1 MDLEKREVVVIGAGP
16 AGLTAGYELTKYQL
30 KPLVIEQ
37 QARVG
42 GIARTEE
49 YKGYHF
55 DMGGHRFFT
64 KDKGASQM
72 WEEFLG
78 EDFLLRP
85 RLSRIYYNNKFFYY
99 PLKYFNALFGLGIW
113 QAILVVLSY
122 IQWQIFPYPQED
134 TFEQWVTNRFGKRLF
149 ETFFKTYTEKIW
161 GIPCTELKAEWAAQR
176 IKDLSLRTALM
187 SMFIKPGNTIK
198 TLIEEFNY
206 PRLGPGMLWE
216 RVRQE
221 IERQGGA
228 ISLNTTVTKIHRD
241 GNCITA
247 VEIVRD
253 GKTEVIPGSV
263 FVSTMP
269 VSEFIQKLDTVPGRV
284 LHAAQQLHY
293 RDFMTVCLIV
303 NKERLFPDNWIY
315 VHSPG
320 VKVGRIQNF
329 KNWSPDM
336 VPDPSKTSLGMEY
349 FCTEG
354 DELWSMTDT
363 ELVELGKRE
372 IDRIG
377 LAQYADVEDGCVF
390 RVPKAYPVYDSEYH
404 EYLEIVKEFI
414 GSLENFQTIGRNGL
428 HRYNNQDHSMI
439 TARLGVRNLILG
451 EKNDVWS
458 INGEQ
463 EYHETIH
470 VPAAEERSIDSIFTA
485 SLTKVFSRLDPV
497 AMGLS
502 LGVTASALLFLATIF
517 LVIKGGP
524 VIGPNLAL
532 LANFFPGYQVN
543 FVGGLIGLAYGLGI
557 GFLTGWGIAYLH
569 NLTVY
574 LSANLIHRDLEMNLM
589 RRFLDFM

>member
-1 MDLEKREVVVIGAGP
+1 
-16 AGLTAGYELTKYQL
+16 
-30 KPLVIEQ
+30 
-37 QARVG
+37 
-42 GIARTEE
+42 
-49 YKGYHF
+49 
-55 DMGGHRFFT
+55 
-64 KDKGASQM
+64 
-72 WEEFLG
+72 
-78 EDFLLRP
+78 
-85 RLSRIYYNNKFFYY
+85 
-99 PLKYFNALFGLGIW
+99 
-113 QAILVVLSY
+113 
-122 IQWQIFPYPQED
+122 
-134 TFEQWVTNRFGKRLF
+134 
-149 ETFFKTYTEKIW
+149 
-161 GIPCTELKAEWAAQR
+161 
-176 IKDLSLRTALM
+176 
-187 SMFIKPGNTIK
+187 
-198 TLIEEFNY
+198 
-206 PRLGPGMLWE
+206 
-216 RVRQE
+216 
-221 IERQGGA
+221 
-228 ISLNTTVTKIHRD
+228 
-241 GNCITA
+241 
-247 VEIVRD
+247 
-253 GKTEVIPGSV
+253 
-263 FVSTMP
+263 
-269 VSEFIQKLDTVPGRV
+269 
-284 LHAAQQLHY
+284 
-293 RDFMTVCLIV
+293 
-303 NKERLFPDNWIY
+303 
-315 VHSPG
+315 
-320 VKVGRIQNF
+320 
-329 KNWSPDM
+329 M

-349 FCTEG
+349 FCNEG